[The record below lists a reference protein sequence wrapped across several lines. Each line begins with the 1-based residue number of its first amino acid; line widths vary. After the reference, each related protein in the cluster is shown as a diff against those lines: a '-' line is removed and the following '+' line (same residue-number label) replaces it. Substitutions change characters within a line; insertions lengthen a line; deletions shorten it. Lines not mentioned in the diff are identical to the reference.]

1 MNVLARIS
9 KVSEFPGTEPVE
21 EPRPPVT
28 RSEPHPAKTSRAYA
42 GPSIISAGLTITG
55 KLESAGD
62 IQIDGKV
69 EGDIRGKAV
78 RIGDGAA
85 VKGTVWGELVELSG
99 TLEGKIEAETVVL
112 ARTAR
117 MTGDLAHR
125 SLKIEAG
132 AHFDGNSRPQSSTNS
147 H

>member
-9 KVSEFPGTEPVE
+9 KVSELPGTDPVA
-21 EPRPPVT
+21 EPRPVT
-28 RSEPHPAKTSRAYA
+28 RNEPSPAKTSRTYS

-69 EGDIRGKAV
+69 EGDIRGQAV
-78 RIGDGAA
+78 RVGDGAV
-85 VKGTVWGELVELSG
+85 VKGTVCGELVELAG
-99 TLEGKIEAETVVL
+99 TIEGKIEAETVVL
-112 ARTAR
+112 TRTAH
-117 MTGDLAHR
+117 MTGDLVHR

-132 AHFDGNSRPQSSTNS
+132 AHFDGNSRPHSPKNS

>member
-9 KVSEFPGTEPVE
+9 KVSEFPGTDPVE
-21 EPRPPVT
+21 EPRPVT
-28 RSEPHPAKTSRAYA
+28 RSEPQPAKSSRAYA
-42 GPSIISAGLTITG
+42 GPSIISAGLSITG

-69 EGDIRGKAV
+69 EGDIRGQAV
-78 RIGDGAA
+78 RIGDGAL
-85 VKGTVWGELVELSG
+85 VKGTVTGELVELAG
-99 TLEGKIEAETVVL
+99 TVEGKIEAETVVL
-112 ARTAR
+112 AKTAR

-125 SLKIEAG
+125 SLRIEAG
-132 AHFDGNSRPQSSTNS
+132 AHFDGNSRPHAPKNS